1 LGGAL
6 TGSLDMKFSYED
18 FMEDMESNSIWP
30 NNLDVDWQRI
40 YNLALNLHNAIEE
53 ALDEKQSLI
62 EGMILMEWLQGVT
75 GANYRVLR
83 QQILGMSIDGEKNVK
98 DILNTVLP
106 KKGQTINI
114 DLSSILEGNGI
125 QDILKSVETALRENL
140 DKEEEKSG
148 EYDSENPIQG
158 IIDMLSATGNEEG
171 TEETFEKMF
180 DALKNAVLDSKNE
193 EE

>member
-1 LGGAL
+1 
-6 TGSLDMKFSYED
+6 MKFSYED
-18 FMEDMESNSIWP
+18 FMEDIESNYVWP
-30 NNLDVDWQRI
+30 SNLDVDWQRI
-40 YNLALNLHNAIEE
+40 YNLALNLHSAIEE
-53 ALDEKQSLI
+53 ALDENQSLI
-62 EGMILMEWLQGVT
+62 EGMILMEWLRGVT
-75 GANYRVLR
+75 SANYRVLR
-83 QQILGMSIDGEKNVK
+83 QQMLGMSIDGEKNVK

-125 QDILKSVETALRENL
+125 QDILKSVETALRENVG
-140 DKEEEKSG
+140 KGKQKSG
-148 EYDSENPIQG
+148 EYDSENPVQG

-180 DALKNAVLDSKNE
+180 DALKNAVLDSENE

>member
-1 LGGAL
+1 MGGAL